1 MSISEHKHVSEV
13 DAPARRVEIF
23 TGAGRRRT
31 WSADEKAAIVA
42 ESRESGA
49 RVCQVARRH
58 ALTPQQLFAW
68 RREARLRSAGGDD
81 APSFVPAVIDVVSQ
95 SSAAAPNI
103 EARNRNAGTSS
114 AAPPCDRAG
123 RQRDE
128 RLDLARGGRRDGDG
142 DHCGAEGRQ
151 VIGPTGAVR
160 VMVATKPVWRLRY
173 VSITEHNDVSKGEA
187 PARRLEIFTGA
198 GRRRTWTTSGEG
210 GDRRGDV

>member
-1 MSISEHKHVSEV
+1 MNDAPTKRSDTDRSLDVSGVPDPPFGGWGGQGSRSDAGLRHMSISEHKHVSEV

-68 RREARLRSAGGDD
+68 RREARLRSAGGGDV
-81 APSFVPAVIDVVSQ
+81 PSFVPAVVEVASQ

-103 EARNRNAGTSS
+103 EARTKAPELPPPRPHAIELDVNGTSVWIWREAD
-114 AAPPCDRAG
+114 AA
-123 RQRDE
+123 
-128 RLDLARGGRRDGDG
+128 
-142 DHCGAEGRQ
+142 
-151 VIGPTGAVR
+151 
-160 VMVATKPVWRLRY
+160 MVTAIIAALKA
-173 VSITEHNDVSKGEA
+173 SQ
-187 PARRLEIFTGA
+187 
-198 GRRRTWTTSGEG
+198 
-210 GDRRGDV
+210 